1 MNKEIVLEVVNDVI
15 TDVLTQLMEDMSTN
29 EFVEMIC
36 DKLVEQGITIET
48 DEQVDEVKEV
58 IGSRVIPL
66 MVKIVEYGIG
76 KDLPKME
83 VK

>member
-1 MNKEIVLEVVNDVI
+1 MNKENVLEVVNDVI

-83 VK
+83 

>member
-1 MNKEIVLEVVNDVI
+1 MNKENVLEVVNDVI

-36 DKLVEQGITIET
+36 DKLEEQGITIET

-76 KDLPKME
+76 KDLPKMN
-83 VK
+83 

>member
-1 MNKEIVLEVVNDVI
+1 MNKENVLEVVNDVI

-76 KDLPKME
+76 KDLPKMN
-83 VK
+83 